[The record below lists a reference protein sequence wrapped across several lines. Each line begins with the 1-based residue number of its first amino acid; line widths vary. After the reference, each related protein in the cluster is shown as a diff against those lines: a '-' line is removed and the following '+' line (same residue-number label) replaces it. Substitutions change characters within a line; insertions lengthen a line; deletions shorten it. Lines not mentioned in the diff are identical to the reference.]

1 MDSTGVDFVG
11 RCVIAV
17 QKKGEI
23 ENVFWRCF
31 VPCMC
36 NNFVS
41 QGRGES
47 VSFDSALWFNNLRI
61 MMKKLMQSKL

>member
-1 MDSTGVDFVG
+1 MDFTGVDFAG
-11 RCVIAV
+11 RHVVTI
-17 QKKGEI
+17 QKKGKI

-41 QGRGES
+41 QGRGRS
-47 VSFDSALWFNNLRI
+47 VSFDTALGFN
-61 MMKKLMQSKL
+61 